1 MSEMFDDTSK
11 LTKEGL
17 NTSDKYILS
26 LFNEEKGRESE
37 KTFAYENINPKNLKM
52 NKGKEMQKEKGID
65 KE

>member
-1 MSEMFDDTSK
+1 M
-11 LTKEGL
+11 